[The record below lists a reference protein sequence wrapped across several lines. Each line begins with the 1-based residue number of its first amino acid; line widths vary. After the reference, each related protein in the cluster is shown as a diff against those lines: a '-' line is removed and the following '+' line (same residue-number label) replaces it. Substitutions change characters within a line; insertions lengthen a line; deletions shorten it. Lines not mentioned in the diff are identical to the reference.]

1 MRLLIESIGLIIDF
15 ELIVGL
21 VRDCWYF
28 SFILLLINVDIEGEE
43 SLLRVLKNVIAF
55 NADCE
60 LYYSLYTHILIWII

>member
-55 NADCE
+55 NADC
-60 LYYSLYTHILIWII
+60 